1 MNRQTAVQIFS
12 IIVILVGL
20 AVSYFPP
27 AENGAAIWGLVGVFF
42 GYAMHELFGPAVTPI
57 EAAVGTL
64 TPSAPV
70 APGQTG
76 NASPWWLAVVA
87 VLMIVAAWLLS
98 GCSGLAVQ
106 WAATATYNT
115 PAATTAT
122 MNPGVVLPATVEP
135 KKP

>member
-12 IIVILVGL
+12 TIVILVGL
-20 AVSYFPP
+20 GVSYFPP

-42 GYAMHELFGPAVTPI
+42 GYAMHELFGPATTPLT
-57 EAAVGTL
+57 AVGSFTA
-64 TPSAPV
+64 SAPV
-70 APGQTG
+70 APGQG
-76 NASPWWLAVVA
+76 GYASPWWLAMVA
-87 VLMIVAAWLLS
+87 VLMIAAAWLLS

-122 MNPGVVLPATVEP
+122 MNPGAIVPPTDVP